1 MTAGAD
7 LVSTSMIDRNGRG
20 RVAQLTIERPAK
32 LNALDPATIR
42 ALAAAARPLSKDAH
56 LRAAVVTGAGDRAFI
71 GGADVDTMAGLDAA
85 SAEAFITELHHA
97 IAAIRAIPVPVI
109 ARINGYCLGAGLE
122 LAAACDLRLAA
133 ENAVFGMPEVKV
145 GMPSVIEAA
154 LLPRL
159 VGWGRAARLLL
170 LGENIDA
177 AEALAIGLVEKVVA
191 RAELDVALGAWIDA
205 ILAAG
210 AGAVRL
216 QKALMRDWERLPLDA
231 AIQSGIASFR
241 ASFSGEEPHRMLT
254 SFLERR
260 RISRDRKDR
269 DR

>member
-1 MTAGAD
+1 MSIGTD
-7 LVSTSMIDRNGRG
+7 LVSTRIIDRSGGRI
-20 RVAQLTIERPAK
+20 AQVTIERRAK

-42 ALAAAARPLSKDAH
+42 ALTAAARSLAKDPD
-56 LRAAVVTGAGDRAFI
+56 LRAVMVTGAGDRAFI

-97 IAAIRAIPVPVI
+97 IAAIRDLPVPVI

-122 LAAACDLRLAA
+122 LAAACDLRLAS

-159 VGWGRAARLLL
+159 IGWGQTGRLLL

-177 AEALAIGLVEKVVA
+177 AEALKIGLVEKVVA
-191 RAELDVALGAWIDA
+191 PAALDRAVEAWLDA

-210 AGAVRL
+210 PKAVRI
-216 QKALMRDWERLPLDA
+216 QKALMREWERLPLDA
-231 AIQSGIASFR
+231 AIEAGITSFR
-241 ASFSGEEPHRMLT
+241 AGFSGDEPRRMLT

-260 RISRDRKDR
+260 RKSRA
-269 DR
+269 